1 MKHKTIFEC
10 IECGYQSPKYY
21 GKCPKCNNWNSMIEV
36 KESPD
41 ETFNTDKETQQ
52 LVKLNE
58 IDQLKLKRNLSG
70 LKEFDR
76 VLGGGIVPDSS
87 ILIGGEPGVG
97 KSTLLLE
104 ISGLLAKNGKKIL
117 YYSGEESAAQIKIR
131 ADRLKIDSNSIS
143 ILTIATLEDLKN
155 AVQEVKPDF
164 LIIDSIQTINSK
176 RGSRISGSISSMR
189 FVTSEIIELSKINNI
204 TVFIIGHITKDGQ
217 IAGPKTLEHMV
228 DAVLYFQGEFK
239 SDLRILRAEKNRFG
253 PVNELGIFQMTSQGL
268 NSVKDPSQ
276 IFLQQ
281 SKSYNSG
288 TSIFPVMQ
296 GFRPI
301 LIEIQAL
308 VTETPFTGN
317 PRRVSVG
324 FDAYRMSMLISIIE
338 KKLKLPFYKSDVFIN
353 ITGGMNIKETAGDL
367 AVLSTLISSYKNLVL
382 PEDIIII
389 GEVGLTG
396 EIRPVNFIEKRI
408 KEALRQGF
416 NKFILPSFQ
425 SNLNHLKEISI
436 FPVKDIYDFYN
447 KIKEIKTFKQS

>member
-1 MKHKTIFEC
+1 MKDKTIFEC
-10 IECGYQSPKYY
+10 VECGYQSPKYY
-21 GKCPKCNNWNSMIEV
+21 GKCPQCDNWNSMIEV
-36 KESPD
+36 QESPD
-41 ETFNTDKETQQ
+41 EFSNTNKKTKKPI
-52 LVKLNE
+52 KLNE
-58 IDQLKLKRNLSG
+58 IDQLKIKRNLSG

-131 ADRLKIDSNSIS
+131 ADRLKIDSDSIS
-143 ILTIATLEDLKN
+143 ILTMTTLENLKK

-176 RGSRISGSISSMR
+176 RGSHISGSISSMR
-189 FVTSEIIELSKINNI
+189 FVTSEIIELAKTDNI
-204 TVFIIGHITKDGQ
+204 TAFIIGHITKEGQ

-228 DAVLYFQGEFK
+228 DVVLYFQGEFK
-239 SDLRILRAEKNRFG
+239 SDMRILRAEKNRFG

-276 IFLQQ
+276 LFLQQ
-281 SKSYNSG
+281 SKSYSSG

-367 AVLSTLISSYKNLVL
+367 AVLSTLISSYKNMVL

-416 NKFILPSFQ
+416 KKFILPSFQ
-425 SNLNHLKEISI
+425 SNLDHLKKISI

-447 KIKEIKTFKQS
+447 KIKEIKT